1 MARVVIYLL
10 AYVLAAPLTLVA
22 VSPALAAPSLDE
34 VIRAVESAYGRM
46 TDLKAEFNQTSFNK
60 SLNSTIPAKGAVYL
74 KKGGKLRWEYT
85 EPTRQEIVSDGKK
98 LWVYTPQLNQ
108 VNVGD
113 APEALAGPAGSFLA
127 GLGKVHEHFTVR
139 FLNPAQPTVSDG
151 KKLWVYT
158 PQLNQVNVGDAPE
171 ALAGP
176 AGSFLAGLGKVHE
189 HFTVR
194 FLNPAQPTDAD
205 GNVVLDLT
213 PKQPLPTLSRLILAL
228 DPRTWDVRKATIHDQ
243 FENTVSMRFTK
254 LAVNSGLS
262 DQLFTF
268 VPPAGVA
275 TVPMR

>member
-1 MARVVIYLL
+1 MSRFLI
-10 AYVLAAPLTLVA
+10 YVLASAPLVA
-22 VSPALAAPSLDE
+22 ALMTASPALAAPSLDE
-34 VIRAVESAYGRM
+34 VIRGVESAYGRM

-60 SLNSTIPAKGAVYL
+60 SLNSTIPAQGAVYL
-74 KKGGKLRWEYT
+74 KKGGKVRWEYT

-108 VNVGD
+108 VNVGE

-127 GLGKVHEHFTVR
+127 GLGKLHEHFTVR
-139 FLNPAQPTVSDG
+139 FLNPAQPI
-151 KKLWVYT
+151 
-158 PQLNQVNVGDAPE
+158 
-171 ALAGP
+171 
-176 AGSFLAGLGKVHE
+176 
-189 HFTVR
+189 
-194 FLNPAQPTDAD
+194 DAD

-213 PKQPLPTLSRLILAL
+213 PKQSLPTLARLILAL

-275 TVPMR
+275 TVPLR

>member
-1 MARVVIYLL
+1 MARVLIYLL

-34 VIRAVESAYGRM
+34 VIRGVESAYGRM
-46 TDLKAEFNQTSFNK
+46 TDLTAEFNQTSFNK

-139 FLNPAQPTVSDG
+139 FLNPAQPT
-151 KKLWVYT
+151 
-158 PQLNQVNVGDAPE
+158 
-171 ALAGP
+171 
-176 AGSFLAGLGKVHE
+176 
-189 HFTVR
+189 
-194 FLNPAQPTDAD
+194 DAD
-205 GNVVLDLT
+205 GNVVLDLP
-213 PKQPLPTLSRLILAL
+213 PKQPLPTLSRLILTFE
-228 DPRTWDVRKATIHDQ
+228 PRTWDVRKATIHDQ